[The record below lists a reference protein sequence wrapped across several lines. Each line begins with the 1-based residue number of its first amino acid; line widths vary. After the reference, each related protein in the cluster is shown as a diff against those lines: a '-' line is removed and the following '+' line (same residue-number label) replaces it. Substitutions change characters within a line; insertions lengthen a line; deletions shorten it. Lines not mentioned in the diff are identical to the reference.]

1 MYNRQ
6 KAVVL
11 VSSVWFSIHSA
22 DSLQGSHKRC
32 CFHVQ
37 FNVNYTRRYFILYLL
52 FLEVSVLSKQCEF
65 PQHCKSSLLQPQPQ
79 EIIKILQ
86 PSKYCKKPSFF
97 PLTTEEDSDVFSFIA
112 ATQSSIKICLYGSSF
127 LFFFLFPVLQQR
139 LISQDI
145 SEMTVLIAFF
155 RQPSVFSETALQ
167 VDNWLPIM

>member
-79 EIIKILQ
+79 EIINILQ

-97 PLTTEEDSDVFSFIA
+97 PLTTEKDSDVVSFIA
-112 ATQSSIKICLYGSSF
+112 ATQSSIKICSYGSSF
-127 LFFFLFPVLQQR
+127 FFSSCFQCYNKGLFPRTFLK
-139 LISQDI
+139 
-145 SEMTVLIAFF
+145 
-155 RQPSVFSETALQ
+155 
-167 VDNWLPIM
+167 